1 MKDQLLRMAYRAL
14 TVRWWLTRPIV
25 VGVRIMLIEQS
36 DAGER
41 VLLVH
46 PTYKPYW
53 QFPGGLVDKGETL
66 ADAAAR
72 EAHEEAG
79 VTLHREPTL
88 FGVYTSFY
96 EYKNDHVML
105 YVSHD
110 FSVGTA
116 TDRWEIAQADFF
128 PLDRLPDDV
137 SPATVRRIQEYRA
150 ASGPYSGMW

>member
-1 MKDQLLRMAYRAL
+1 MKERLLRAAYRAYS
-14 TVRWWLTRPIV
+14 VRWWLTRPIV
-25 VGVRIMLIEQS
+25 VGVRIMLIDRT

-66 ADAAAR
+66 AEAAAR

-79 VTLHREPTL
+79 VTLHAEPTL

-105 YVSHD
+105 YLSHD
-110 FSVGTA
+110 FSIGQA
-116 TDRWEIAQADFF
+116 TDRWEIAQMDTFH
-128 PLDRLPDDV
+128 LDRLPQTV
-137 SPATVRRIQEYRA
+137 SPATVKRIQEYRA
-150 ASGPYSGMW
+150 DAGPYSGMW